1 MSVSCLKQNAC
12 FQEAASVLSL
22 LFSDGCTCAGR
33 IWNAGS
39 AVLSFESVTFS
50 LVLLGSLLDLIHT
63 LPKTNIAPENQS
75 LED

>member
-22 LFSDGCTCAGR
+22 LFSDGCTCARR

-50 LVLLGSLLDLIHT
+50 LVLLGFLLDLIHT
-63 LPKTNIAPENQS
+63 LPKTNIAPESQS
-75 LED
+75 SED